1 MWGEGGGHNFNNNK
15 EHCDPDILTV
25 ECVNLHFTSM
35 FSEFLIRRFS
45 ILDLIHFWVMI
56 TCLAASSGSAPYFIW
71 GGAPDL
77 LLGCLPTC
85 FFSESQ
91 WQLE

>member
-1 MWGEGGGHNFNNNK
+1 MCVGRGGGHNFNNNK

-71 GGAPDL
+71 GGARCPRPAPGL
-77 LLGCLPTC
+77 SAHM
-85 FFSESQ
+85 FFQ
-91 WQLE
+91 